1 MVKVASRSS
10 RCFSIGDK
18 VIVQGV
24 SEGKAKTR
32 NGMEVIVRSHK
43 AQSPWYMIYF
53 DDDHHI
59 VPVRSQ
65 NLGLV
70 YKS

>member
-1 MVKVASRSS
+1 M
-10 RCFSIGDK
+10 
-18 VIVQGV
+18 
-24 SEGKAKTR
+24 EG
-32 NGMEVIVRSHK
+32 IVRSHK